1 MPCGRTGVP
10 QSGIRAVPLCGYAGL
25 RAPHERGDQLR
36 QGAVLRLRAV
46 QRDRRGQGARA
57 RHDRD
62 AGAGRPD
69 ARLRRGRAAAVHRAA
84 VADRRFGRRREGQ
97 AGLRIQHGR
106 RRLRP
111 ASDRSGAGA
120 RARRGRPSAE
130 HLRPPRAAER
140 RLVRRHRRAQPCGR
154 QRRGARL
161 AAHQSRVRAEIRA
174 LRAGS
179 ARRLRRRDHG
189 SRDPLGRQPRDRVGR
204 PVPHRHGHHRKRAAP
219 PHPLERRGGNAGL
232 CRAQG
237 SDPVLRNVQPRARFL
252 LLYLCPGQAAL
263 HEHAGQHD
271 RGVPRLRGRSDAA
284 PVRAPGHG
292 KELPAAAAV
301 ARKGISAFARAEKR

>member
-1 MPCGRTGVP
+1 MRLNSKNRQPRSRKAFACLCLAGGLMFLGD
-10 QSGIRAVPLCGYAGL
+10 GIRAVPLYRYAGL
-25 RAPHERGDQLR
+25 RASHERADQLR

-69 ARLRRGRAAAVHRAA
+69 ARLRRGRAAGVHRAA
-84 VADRRFGRRREGQ
+84 VADRRFGRGREGT

-106 RRLRP
+106 HRLCP

-130 HLRPPRAAER
+130 HLRPPRAADR
-140 RLVRRHRRAQPCGR
+140 RLVRRHRCAQPCGR

-174 LRAGS
+174 LRAGP

-189 SRDPLGRQPRDRVGR
+189 SRAPRGRQPRDRVG
-204 PVPHRHGHHRKRAAP
+204 
-219 PHPLERRGGNAGL
+219 
-232 CRAQG
+232 
-237 SDPVLRNVQPRARFL
+237 
-252 LLYLCPGQAAL
+252 
-263 HEHAGQHD
+263 
-271 RGVPRLRGRSDAA
+271 
-284 PVRAPGHG
+284 
-292 KELPAAAAV
+292 
-301 ARKGISAFARAEKR
+301 